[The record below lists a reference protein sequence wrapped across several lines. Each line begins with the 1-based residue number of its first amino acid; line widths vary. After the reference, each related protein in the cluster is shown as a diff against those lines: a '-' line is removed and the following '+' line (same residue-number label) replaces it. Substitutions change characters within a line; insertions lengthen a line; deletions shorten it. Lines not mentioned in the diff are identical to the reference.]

1 LKEKN
6 HTFFDMDTTVS
17 SAIISFGLG
26 TVLGT
31 YLKIR
36 WERSNSAQ
44 LQKQEYKTTRY
55 KAVILLMYSLLDFD
69 KNSSILQKHGRD
81 FAGIDD
87 LVGELKTEWNN
98 MLLYASDDV
107 LKTVQEFINRPI
119 QDNFRIAALAMRRD
133 LWGGKLTLKLGD
145 INL

>member
-1 LKEKN
+1 
-6 HTFFDMDTTVS
+6 MDAAVI
-17 SAIISFGLG
+17 SAVISFGLG

-44 LQKQEYKTTRY
+44 LQKQEYKTARY

-69 KNSSILQKHGRD
+69 KNKDKLEKHGRV
-81 FAGIDD
+81 FANADD
-87 LVGELKTEWNN
+87 LVDELKTEWNN

-107 LKTVQEFINRPI
+107 LKTLQEFVNRPT
-119 QDNFRIAALAMRRD
+119 QDAFRRGALAMRGD
-133 LWGGKLTLKLGD
+133 LWGGRVSLRPED
-145 INL
+145 ISL